1 MQSTATVLISL
12 LALSLPKARNNNGK
26 DNIRFLGPKIWNEI
40 EDSFKSQK

>member
-1 MQSTATVLISL
+1 MRMQSTATVLISL

-26 DNIRFLGPKIWNEI
+26 DNIRFLWNEI